1 MGKTCVI
8 CGKPSGMYPLC
19 REHLTMKNEG
29 TVVKCPNCGTWH
41 FTKEICE
48 CQKPKT
54 PSKKIQKEVHFEENV
69 SKNDEITCLLCGEPS
84 NGKHFCAKCWKENF
98 ATYGNEESK
107 IKRITVVIDNHLKC
121 EIIDKYGNKN
131 TLCSSGAFV
140 RSDCEARIA
149 DKLYEH
155 KICVAYEKVVPY
167 DDEKTG
173 ERKLLH
179 PDFYLPEENLYI
191 EYNGLTGKD
200 YLTKKEYT
208 EKIYKNKGLN
218 ILTMS
223 HDDLRD
229 LEGFLAKNLKTW
241 K

>member
-1 MGKTCVI
+1 MGKNEFYTKLPKEGFNNCI
-8 CGKPSGMYPLC
+8 LCGAKTNGTAFCKECWDKYSKQEMLDI
-19 REHLTMKNEG
+19 LNEY
-29 TVVKCPNCGTWH
+29 TRK
-41 FTKEICE
+41 
-48 CQKPKT
+48 KT
-54 PSKKIQKEVHFEENV
+54 EEELKIITGEEKQV
-69 SKNDEITCLLCGEPS
+69 EELTCLICGEPS
-84 NGKHFCAKCWKENF
+84 NGKHFCKNCWKKYF
-98 ATYGNEESK
+98 STYGKDEHK
-107 IKRITVVIDNHLKC
+107 TKRITVVIDNNLKC
-121 EIIDKYGNKN
+121 EVIDEYGNKN

-191 EYNGLTGKD
+191 EYNGLTGKE
-200 YLTKKEYT
+200 YLRKKEYT
-208 EKIYKNKGLN
+208 EKIYKSKGLN